1 MIKFFAYASAI
12 LAGTFCAVAP
22 AFAIPGQIGVS
33 SGTTIQSFESNIVGN
48 SQSWGSYNE
57 IGLSVNSGVA
67 GSGGLDLTFSDPSG
81 ALSLTQ
87 GGVAGINLFS
97 IEGGFTNESVTRS
110 TVTGSTVTSFTNF
123 N

>member
-1 MIKFFAYASAI
+1 M
-12 LAGTFCAVAP
+12 
-22 AFAIPGQIGVS
+22 
-33 SGTTIQSFESNIVGN
+33 GN

-87 GGVAGINLFS
+87 GGVAGVNLFS
-97 IEGGFTNESVTRS
+97 IEGGFFNESTTRS
-110 TVTGSTVTSFTNF
+110 TVTGTSVVSTTNF
-123 N
+123 D